1 MIIGG
6 YIMESSKKQALKM
19 IGHNDALMDE
29 AFFKEEGQGKDN
41 ATGTTNN
48 AGKKWTPALRPRIRI
63 IDHGWSIFDT
73 EKKLSSKC

>member
-63 IDHGWSIFDT
+63 IEYGWDGKEVIKQTS
-73 EKKLSSKC
+73 

>member
-48 AGKKWTPALRPRIRI
+48 AGKKWAPALTKDKNNWSWLIRQRSYQA
-63 IDHGWSIFDT
+63 H
-73 EKKLSSKC
+73 E

>member
-1 MIIGG
+1 MIVGG

-48 AGKKWTPALRPRIRI
+48 AGKK
-63 IDHGWSIFDT
+63 
-73 EKKLSSKC
+73 